1 MEFQKTPRQIVAEG
15 IMSNTPRRS
24 TPTNL
29 VITLTNNANN
39 ATDKVVSLF
48 DANGFNGSSHANDSL
63 ISVATEGGISA
74 LREYLKQHNLVVT
87 GFTYAA
93 TTKNQLSAPFTH
105 KLADFNGKKDAVT
118 PLNDTI
124 SSARKPG
131 NLDQTILDVP
141 FGMVLHADMDLE
153 LTVLADEVVTINFNI
168 AEVTRAY

>member
-15 IMSNTPRRS
+15 IMSNTPRRA

-29 VITLTNNANN
+29 VVTITNTAEN

-48 DANGFNGSSHANDSL
+48 DANGFNASSKTNDAL
-63 ISVATEGGISA
+63 ISVATQGGIAA
-74 LREYLKQHNLVVT
+74 LRNYLKQHNIIVT

-93 TTKNQLSAPFTH
+93 TTKNQLSAAFTH

-118 PLNDTI
+118 PLNDAI
-124 SSARKPG
+124 ASARKPG
-131 NLDQTILDVP
+131 NLDQTILEVP
-141 FGMVLHADMDLE
+141 FSMVLHADMDLE
-153 LTVLADEVVTINFNI
+153 LNVLADEVVTINFNI